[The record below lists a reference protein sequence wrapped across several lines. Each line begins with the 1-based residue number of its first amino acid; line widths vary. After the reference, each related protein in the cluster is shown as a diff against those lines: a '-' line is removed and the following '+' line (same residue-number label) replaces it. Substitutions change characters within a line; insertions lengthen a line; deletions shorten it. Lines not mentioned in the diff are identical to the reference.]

1 MNISSEEF
9 KRELSAFQRN
19 CRDNLARG
27 NKLFEIL
34 DHGEHKDLVH
44 QPLLLKIILERYLE
58 LVGSRLIPAL
68 EKNANFLQTPRP
80 QAGVQEDSSDFTF
93 SREAEVGIGSEVG
106 RDQGYRASG
115 SWQTGTSQSSREAPG
130 TVTSRTV
137 DAAPPEAGHG
147 GVETDATGKHRRTV
161 PRYKRRL
168 PLQYKILG
176 RDLSPH
182 KAYSRD
188 IGAMG
193 LFIMSNRPEKTGDH
207 IRLEIEVPGYGPTQ
221 LEATVVWTKYVPHNL
236 RSMDYS
242 GFGVRISKASEIW
255 YNFFVAQEE
264 AL

>member
-1 MNISSEEF
+1 MKISSEEF
-9 KRELSAFQRN
+9 KRELAAFQRN

-68 EKNANFLQTPRP
+68 EKNAKFLQTPP
-80 QAGVQEDSSDFTF
+80 PNAEVSEESSDFTF
-93 SREAEVGIGSEVG
+93 SHETDESRDAGS
-106 RDQGYRASG
+106 RKDQGFHHSGAWKASA
-115 SWQTGTSQSSREAPG
+115 SP
-130 TVTSRTV
+130 
-137 DAAPPEAGHG
+137 PPEAAQRTVASGTSVPHPEPGHG

-193 LFIMSNRPEKTGDH
+193 LFIMSTRPEKTGDH
-207 IRLEIEVPGYGPTQ
+207 IRIEIEVHGYGPTL
-221 LEATVVWTKYVPHNL
+221 LEAIVMWTKYVPHNL